1 MQGSMGENDFRAELD
16 RLIEQQKREYTHHLC
31 FSPSEAQAYYI
42 IKARGAGVQWKD
54 IMAYCK
60 SRGWSGSES
69 TMLRWYRA
77 QGEK

>member
-1 MQGSMGENDFRAELD
+1 MGENDFRAELD
-16 RLIEQQKREYTHHLC
+16 RLIEEQARDSRHHLC
-31 FSPSEAQAYYI
+31 FTPGDEQAYYI
-42 IKARGAGVQWKD
+42 KRARAAGIQWKD

-69 TMLRWYRA
+69 TMLKWYRA